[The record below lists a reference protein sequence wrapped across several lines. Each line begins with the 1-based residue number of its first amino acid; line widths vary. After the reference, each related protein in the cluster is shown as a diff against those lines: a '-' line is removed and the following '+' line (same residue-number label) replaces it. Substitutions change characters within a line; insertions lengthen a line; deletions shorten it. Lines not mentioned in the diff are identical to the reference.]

1 MFLQGSHG
9 EMWMWNLECYQK
21 HDIQSNILGTCAVIQ
36 TFRFLF
42 TFRSIVLF
50 LEFFTRQ
57 CCGCLC
63 ALTGFWY
70 VVHTAHIHSLR
81 YMSIW
86 WCFILFDKALS
97 IQNYR
102 FIGLFVQTVENDF
115 SLNLNFGLY
124 FIYSLLLYAT
134 LFPIVS
140 FYCFSLF
147 RLLFMCLCAFFY
159 YSRAIES
166 PHKNKIT
173 KYTIHSEQKRSRA
186 SNQNLVTKEPSR

>member
-1 MFLQGSHG
+1 M
-9 EMWMWNLECYQK
+9 CC
-21 HDIQSNILGTCAVIQ
+21 DTNIP
-36 TFRFLF
+36 
-42 TFRSIVLF
+42 
-50 LEFFTRQ
+50 FFIHFSFDSFIFGVFHPTMLWI
-57 CCGCLC
+57 LC

-70 VVHTAHIHSLR
+70 VVHTAHTHSLR

-124 FIYSLLLYAT
+124 FIYSFLLYAT

-147 RLLFMCLCAFFY
+147 RLLFMCLCAFFFIRVQ
-159 YSRAIES
+159 SS
-166 PHKNKIT
+166 HHTKI
-173 KYTIHSEQKRSRA
+173 K
-186 SNQNLVTKEPSR
+186 